1 MSERNVGYLSAMAVA
16 MPTDTCRTR
25 THAHDTQPPVR
36 CQPRHMII
44 GGPTVVIT
52 LLICWSCLI
61 QVSRGVLVR
70 ADRLPVA
77 SAQNVAN
84 ELSCLHASK
93 RNKKT
98 YN

>member
-1 MSERNVGYLSAMAVA
+1 
-16 MPTDTCRTR
+16 
-25 THAHDTQPPVR
+25 
-36 CQPRHMII
+36 MII
-44 GGPTVVIT
+44 AGPAVVIT

-84 ELSCLHASK
+84 ELSCLHLK
-93 RNKKT
+93 QIRKLIINKDYDKIIIIILFWFPKGQ
-98 YN
+98 NK